1 MSTNVLVCVGN
12 CVLLKRDI
20 ITTTATTSSTSA
32 NSTIPPGIC
41 DEAKRYVAG
50 GGSQADADAAGDCT
64 SARSNEI
71 QTSNL

>member
-1 MSTNVLVCVGN
+1 MQ
-12 CVLLKRDI
+12 RDI
-20 ITTTATTSSTSA
+20 TTAITTASSTSA
-32 NSTIPPGIC
+32 NSTISPGIC

-64 SARSNEI
+64 SARSTEI